1 MNGFSF
7 LSNTAKTLSLSA
19 DCSAGTLPD
28 LIKAIFGQKLFGKI
42 ADLHLQAQVGG
53 SGGKRGGER
62 SPYKVSTLPAARGG
76 EPAFLIKWC
85 KRHGLCP
92 SRSGSE
98 HLSLLPGFCIC
109 SLRHLGSVHPT
120 LPVQTPCKPFF
131 RQPSPE
137 APYSHWE
144 WPPKL
149 TAFPSLLERS
159 LFHRSV
165 QNNHQSCVFY
175 IDINC

>member
-1 MNGFSF
+1 MNCFSF

-28 LIKAIFGQKLFGKI
+28 LVKAIFGQKLFGKI

-62 SPYKVSTLPAARGG
+62 SPYKVSTLPAARRGG
-76 EPAFLIKWC
+76 PAFLIKWC

-98 HLSLLPGFCIC
+98 HLSLLPGFCIF
-109 SLRHLGSVHPT
+109 SLRPFGLCASNTACTDTMQT
-120 LPVQTPCKPFF
+120 LFQ
-131 RQPSPE
+131 
-137 APYSHWE
+137 A
-144 WPPKL
+144 
-149 TAFPSLLERS
+149 AFSRSS
-159 LFHRSV
+159 LFPLGMASQADSFPIV
-165 QNNHQSCVFY
+165 A
-175 IDINC
+175 